1 MINALPHEAE
11 IAVKRLQD
19 FDASA
24 KVFVII
30 AHDVH
35 LQDIMPV
42 FPQKLNNWGS
52 AGYKSLGRW
61 RFLKDFLNGVE

>member
-1 MINALPHEAE
+1 MMNALPHEAE

-35 LQDIMPV
+35 LQGLMPV
-42 FPQKLNNWGS
+42 FLRNLTTGVQQGTNLWADG
-52 AGYKSLGRW
+52 G
-61 RFLKDFLNGVE
+61 LKDFLNGVE